1 MSSSRGAASCRAKEI
16 TDLLRALNKVKS
28 DEMKKPGPLDLDTL
42 FIERERA
49 QVTLDSIGDAVV
61 STDFRG
67 RVTYLNKAA
76 EHLTG
81 FPQEDAFGRPIDE
94 VFRLVHAE
102 SGRPLDCP
110 VAESIIENQRR
121 SVDAQCLLLHREK
134 TLVPVDVS
142 ATPIHDRLGG
152 VVGSVLVA
160 HDVTAARELARLALY
175 DHLTGLPNRT
185 LFADRLDRAVGL
197 AKRTGDS
204 FSLLYI
210 DLDNFKEVN
219 DRLGHQAGDLL
230 LQIAADRLLHCVR
243 DSDTVSRQGG
253 DEFLALLINC
263 SDVDAGILCAQKIV
277 ETLSAPFLIDGEH
290 LRLSAT
296 VGIAMYPLDAT
307 EARSLVRA
315 ADSAMYRAKCAGRGR
330 YECFSTPTSTQT
342 KQIECR

>member
-1 MSSSRGAASCRAKEI
+1 
-16 TDLLRALNKVKS
+16 
-28 DEMKKPGPLDLDTL
+28 MKKPGPLPSDLDTL

-67 RVTYLNKAA
+67 HVTYLNRAA

-81 FPQEDAFGRPIDE
+81 FPQEAAFGRPIGE

-102 SGRPLDCP
+102 SGRPVDCP
-110 VAESIIENQRR
+110 VTESIIENQRR
-121 SVDAQCLLLHREK
+121 SVDAPCLLLHRK
-134 TLVPVDVS
+134 NALVPVDVS

-152 VVGSVLVA
+152 VVGAVLVA
-160 HDVTAARELARLALY
+160 HDVTAARELSEKLARLALY

-185 LFADRLDRAVGL
+185 LFADRLDRAICL

-219 DRLGHQAGDLL
+219 DRLGHQAGDQL
-230 LQIAADRLLHCVR
+230 LQTAADRLLRCIR

-263 SDVDAGILCAQKIV
+263 CDMNAGVLCAQKIV
-277 ETLSAPFLIDGEH
+277 S
-290 LRLSAT
+290 
-296 VGIAMYPLDAT
+296 
-307 EARSLVRA
+307 
-315 ADSAMYRAKCAGRGR
+315 
-330 YECFSTPTSTQT
+330 
-342 KQIECR
+342 

>member
-1 MSSSRGAASCRAKEI
+1 MY
-16 TDLLRALNKVKS
+16 
-28 DEMKKPGPLDLDTL
+28 KPGPLPSDLDTPFIENDLDTL

-67 RVTYLNKAA
+67 HVTYLNKAA

-81 FPQEDAFGRPIDE
+81 FPQETAFGRPIDE
-94 VFRLVHAE
+94 VFRLVHAV
-102 SGRPLDCP
+102 SKRSVDCP
-110 VAESIIENQRR
+110 VTESIIENQKR
-121 SVDAQCLLLHREK
+121 SVGAHCLLLRRED
-134 TLVPVDVS
+134 TLVPVEVS

-160 HDVTAARELARLALY
+160 HDVTAAREFSDRLARLALY

-185 LFADRLDRAVGL
+185 LFADRLDRAIGL
-197 AKRTGDS
+197 AKRAGNS

-219 DRLGHQAGDLL
+219 DRLGHQAGDQL
-230 LQIAADRLLHCVR
+230 LQMAADRLLRSVR

-263 SDVDAGILCAQKIV
+263 SDANASILCAQKIID
-277 ETLSAPFLIDGEH
+277 TLGAPYPIDGKQ

-296 VGIAMYPLDAT
+296 VGIALYPSDAT

-315 ADSAMYRAKCAGRGR
+315 ADSAMYRGKRAGRGR
-330 YECFSTPTSTQT
+330 YERSQSRV
-342 KQIECR
+342 ERE

>member
-1 MSSSRGAASCRAKEI
+1 M
-16 TDLLRALNKVKS
+16 N
-28 DEMKKPGPLDLDTL
+28 KPGPLPSDLDTLFIEDDLDTL

-67 RVTYLNKAA
+67 HVTYLNKAA

-81 FPQEDAFGRPIDE
+81 FPQESAFGRPIDE
-94 VFRLVHAE
+94 VFRLVHAV
-102 SGRPLDCP
+102 SRRSVDCP
-110 VAESIIENQRR
+110 VTESIIENQKR
-121 SVDAQCLLLHREK
+121 SVGAHCLLLRREN
-134 TLVPVDVS
+134 TLVPVEVS

-160 HDVTAARELARLALY
+160 HDVTAAREFSDRLARLALY

-185 LFADRLDRAVGL
+185 LFADRLDRAIGL
-197 AKRTGDS
+197 AKRAGNS

-219 DRLGHQAGDLL
+219 DRLGHQAGDQL
-230 LQIAADRLLHCVR
+230 LQMAAERQLRCVR
-243 DSDTVSRQGG
+243 ESDTVSRQGG

-263 SDVDAGILCAQKIV
+263 SDANASILCAQKIV
-277 ETLSAPFLIDGEH
+277 DTLGAPYPIDGKQ

-296 VGIAMYPLDAT
+296 VGIALYPSDAT

-315 ADSAMYRAKCAGRGR
+315 ADNAMYRGKGAGRGR
-330 YECFSTPTSTQT
+330 YARFSAATSALPN
-342 KQIECR
+342 

>member
-1 MSSSRGAASCRAKEI
+1 
-16 TDLLRALNKVKS
+16 LNKVKS
-28 DEMKKPGPLDLDTL
+28 DEMNKLGPFDLDTL

-61 STDFRG
+61 STDFRAH
-67 RVTYLNKAA
+67 VTYLNKAA
-76 EHLTG
+76 EQLTG
-81 FPQEDAFGRPIDE
+81 FPQEAAFGRPIDE

-110 VAESIIENQRR
+110 VTESIIENQRR
-121 SVDAQCLLLHREK
+121 SVEAQCLLLHRDK

-160 HDVTAARELARLALY
+160 HDVTAARELSDKLARLALY

-185 LFADRLDRAVGL
+185 LFADRLDRAIGL

-204 FSLLYI
+204 FSILYI

-263 SDVDAGILCAQKIV
+263 SDVNAGILCAQKIV
-277 ETLSAPFLIDGEH
+277 DTLSAPFLIDGDS
-290 LRLSAT
+290 LSLSAT

-330 YECFSTPTSTQT
+330 YECFSTTTSTQDN
-342 KQIECR
+342 QIERR